1 MQHSEHMDARGVGIF
16 SLFALFLW
24 GKTSLLNPEL
34 ACSLE
39 LAVRLGQSP
48 SCFHLP
54 PLCSCPECLLLGLWH
69 LTSATLAWAAR
80 ALTHRA
86 IPPVRLFL
94 FLYKLYAKLVPLM
107 PSYSFFSCSSA
118 SDWFP
123 CLLRQPYFYLQDT
136 FCVSI

>member
-1 MQHSEHMDARGVGIF
+1 MDARGVGIFF

-39 LAVRLGQSP
+39 LAVRLGQSS
-48 SCFHLP
+48 SCFHSAAAQCAGP
-54 PLCSCPECLLLGLWH
+54 CLLLGLWH

-86 IPPVRLFL
+86 IPPVWLFL
-94 FLYKLYAKLVPLM
+94 FLYKLYAKLVRSM

-136 FCVSI
+136 FCVSV

>member
-1 MQHSEHMDARGVGIF
+1 MDARGVGIFF

-48 SCFHLP
+48 SCFHSVAAQCAGP
-54 PLCSCPECLLLGLWH
+54 CLLLGLWH

-86 IPPVRLFL
+86 VPPVRLFL
-94 FLYKLYAKLVPLM
+94 FLFKLYAKLVRSM